1 MEHPLKV
8 YITDTPYDDIDIES
22 QLLKNYQASVKS
34 LSLKSDHEIVKECA
48 DANILL
54 NLVAP
59 INEKVFSSLPDL
71 IGVVR
76 YGTGYDNVDIPSAT
90 EHGIVVANIPQYGQ
104 DEVAEHTAA
113 LILSSWRKIS
123 YYNNSISNGVWN
135 WKIGRPIHPING
147 KTLGLVGF
155 GRIAKMVA
163 SKMKGFGMVVQIYD
177 PFVGEE
183 QCTTLGVKKVSLE
196 DLASSSDVISVH
208 TPLTKETYHIISR
221 KEVSVM
227 KGCIFVNASR
237 GPIVDEDALI
247 DGLNSGKIS
256 SAALDVLEKEPES
269 RSKFAGMDNVI
280 FTPHIGWYSE
290 ESMIDL
296 RTKVAKTAI
305 SFIEKKLPSNVINM
319 EAVTHSKWFQKT
331 A

>member
-1 MEHPLKV
+1 MERPLRI

-22 QLLKNYQASVKS
+22 QLMKNHPASIKS
-34 LSLKSDHEIVKECA
+34 LSLKSDNEIIKECA

-59 INEKVFSSLPDL
+59 INEKVFSALPDL

-90 EHGIVVANIPQYGQ
+90 EHGVVVANIPQYGQ
-104 DEVAEHTAA
+104 DEVAEHTSA

-123 YYNNSISNGVWN
+123 YYNNSITNGVWN
-135 WKIGRPIHPING
+135 WKIGRPIYPING

-163 SKMKGFGMVVQIYD
+163 SRMKGFGMVVQVYD

-183 QCTTLGVKKVSLE
+183 QCATSGVKKVSLE
-196 DLASSSDVISVH
+196 ELTSSSDVISVH
-208 TPLTKETYHIISR
+208 TPLTKETFHIISR
-221 KEVSVM
+221 KEVSMM
-227 KGCIFVNASR
+227 KGCVFVNASR

-247 DGLNSGKIS
+247 EGLKSGKIS

-296 RTKVAKTAI
+296 RTKVAETAV
-305 SFIEKKLPSNVINM
+305 SFIEKKIPSNVINM
-319 EAVTHSKWFQKT
+319 EAVTRSKWFQKT